1 MRTNL
6 DDKLLET
13 DLDSSGGESMVSG
26 IDLEKFLAEMDSVA
40 EEQGDFWIEETEP
53 PEIAE
58 EDLEVGTAGRTDLAA
73 EADKSLDAMT
83 LYLRE
88 MSNVSL
94 LTREDEVNIA
104 KRIERGTRRM
114 DKALFRSMVVAED
127 LESLLIQLKKGQISI
142 RQVIDTSD
150 SELDDITAENENNYL
165 EETIIK
171 LQEAMKLLVII
182 RKNSEK
188 IFEDKRAKSSRNL
201 SKLRRLRIKLSQQI
215 RTVSFS
221 SEIKRS
227 FIDSIQQVV
236 NEVEKEENIVRQA
249 PESSNLENSLSP
261 EKTSEKISARKKKVP
276 SSDEELRKQARVARR
291 RLNDI
296 ERHYLSNYTE
306 LKRSLQ
312 QIKQAHEQATD
323 ARKEM
328 IEANLRLVVS
338 IAKNYINRSRGLQFA
353 DLIQEGNIGLMRAV
367 EKFDYRR
374 GYKFSTYA
382 TWWIRQAVTRAIA
395 DQGRTIR
402 VPVHMV
408 ETINK
413 IVRTAR
419 LMVQELGREPTH
431 EELAIRTD
439 LPVSKVRQ
447 ALKIAQEPISL
458 ETPIGDDG
466 ESSLG
471 SFIEDQSS
479 LNPAEMVV
487 GKSLREA
494 TMEVLN
500 TLTPREAQILK
511 MRFGLD
517 AEGHERT
524 LEEVGRHFSVTR
536 ERIRQ
541 IEAKALRKLRHPSR
555 SRKLKTFFDDT
566 HV

>member
-26 IDLEKFLAEMDSVA
+26 IDLEKFLAEIDSVT
-40 EEQGDFWIEETEP
+40 EEQADFWTEEPEPTE
-53 PEIAE
+53 IVE
-58 EDLEVGTAGRTDLAA
+58 EDLEVGIAGRTDLGVD
-73 EADKSLDAMT
+73 ADKSLDAMT

-114 DKALFRSMVVAED
+114 EKALSRSMVVVED
-127 LESLLIQLKKGQISI
+127 LEKLLDLLTKGDVSI

-150 SELDDITAENENNYL
+150 SDLDDITAENENNYL
-165 EETIIK
+165 EETISK
-171 LQEAMKLLVII
+171 LNEVVKYLVLVRKGSEKLL
-182 RKNSEK
+182 
-188 IFEDKRAKSSRNL
+188 EDKRSSKSAKNIRKL
-201 SKLRRLRIKLSQQI
+201 SKLRIQLSKQI
-215 RTVSFS
+215 RTISFS
-221 SEIKRS
+221 TEIKRS
-227 FIDSIQQVV
+227 FIDSIQKIV
-236 NEVEKEENIVRQA
+236 NEIERDERVITEATTLLETLESKEV
-249 PESSNLENSLSP
+249 SSK
-261 EKTSEKISARKKKVP
+261 KTSRNKKISF
-276 SSDEELRKQARVARR
+276 SDEELRKKIRAAK
-291 RLNDI
+291 
-296 ERHYLSNYTE
+296 RHLTELEKRYLSNPVE
-306 LKRSLQ
+306 IKRSLR
-312 QIKQAHEQATD
+312 QILQADAQAAE
-323 ARKEM
+323 ARREM

-431 EELAIRTD
+431 EELANRTD

-555 SRKLKTFFDDT
+555 SRKLKTFFDDS
-566 HV
+566 HA

>member
-26 IDLEKFLAEMDSVA
+26 IDLEKFLAEIDSATEEDADYSWA
-40 EEQGDFWIEETEP
+40 EEPETVEL
-53 PEIAE
+53 PED
-58 EDLEVGTAGRTDLAA
+58 EDLEAAAAGRAELGA

-88 MSNVSL
+88 MSNVNL

-104 KRIERGTRRM
+104 KRIERGRRRLE
-114 DKALFRSMVVAED
+114 KVQSRSMVVVED
-127 LESLLIQLKKGQISI
+127 LERLMIALKKGERSV
-142 RQVIDTSD
+142 RYVIDTSD
-150 SELDDITAENENNYL
+150 SELDDITAENESRYL
-165 EETIIK
+165 EETLGK
-171 LQEAMKLLVII
+171 LQIAVKMFSQVRRCCEKLAD
-182 RKNSEK
+182 EP
-188 IFEDKRAKSSRNL
+188 KRSPKLPRMVR
-201 SKLRRLRIKLSQQI
+201 KLRRLRIELSRQI
-215 RTVSFS
+215 RTISFS
-221 SEIKRS
+221 AEIRHY
-227 FIDSIQQVV
+227 FTELIQKVV
-236 NEVEKEENIVRQA
+236 NDLERADRVIGEVEARLHNGKEPI
-249 PESSNLENSLSP
+249 
-261 EKTSEKISARKKKVP
+261 RKPTRAKKVAF
-276 SSDEELRKQARVARR
+276 SEEELRKQLRAARR
-291 RLNDI
+291 QI
-296 ERHYLSNYTE
+296 SE
-306 LKRSLQ
+306 LEKRYCCSAVEIKRSLR
-312 QIKQAHEQATD
+312 QILQAESQANE
-323 ARKEM
+323 ARREM

-431 EELAIRTD
+431 EELATRTD

-479 LNPAEMVV
+479 LNPADMVV

-555 SRKLKTFFDDT
+555 SRKLKTFFDDS
-566 HV
+566 HA

>member
-6 DDKLLET
+6 DDKMLET
-13 DLDSSGGESMVSG
+13 DLDSSGGETMVSG
-26 IDLEKFLAEMDSVA
+26 IDLEKFLAEIDSA
-40 EEQGDFWIEETEP
+40 SDEQSDFWVEETEP
-53 PEIAE
+53 PEIIE
-58 EDLEVGTAGRTDLAA
+58 EDLEVGISGRPELGVD
-73 EADKSLDAMT
+73 ADKSLDAMT

-104 KRIERGTRRM
+104 KRIERGSRKM
-114 DKALFRSMVVAED
+114 EKALSRSLVMAED
-127 LESLLIQLKKGQISI
+127 LEQLLYLLKKGEISI

-165 EETIIK
+165 EETITELK
-171 LQEAMKLLVII
+171 KSVDLLKEVRKASEKVSQDKRSKSSANI
-182 RKNSEK
+182 RK
-188 IFEDKRAKSSRNL
+188 IRRKRIEL
-201 SKLRRLRIKLSQQI
+201 SKQI
-215 RTVSFS
+215 RKICFS

-227 FIDSIQQVV
+227 FIGSIQKIVSEIERDERV
-236 NEVEKEENIVRQA
+236 IAEATLLLESIENKEQDKKPTRSKKLTFSDED
-249 PESSNLENSLSP
+249 L
-261 EKTSEKISARKKKVP
+261 RKKIRAAKRHLT
-276 SSDEELRKQARVARR
+276 ELEKR
-291 RLNDI
+291 
-296 ERHYLSNYTE
+296 YLSNSLE
-306 LKRSLQ
+306 IKRSLR
-312 QIKQAHEQATD
+312 QILQADAQAAE

-431 EELAIRTD
+431 EELATRTD

-555 SRKLKTFFDDT
+555 SRKLKTFFDDS
-566 HV
+566 HA